1 MAIKEPTPDQTQLL
15 ETWIREQDISVKKA
29 TVQINGKGHRK
40 SHIYKVIHDMP
51 ISELRSSNLLDVA
64 EINPRALNRLL
75 LDTVQLVKTE
85 GLNVGEMLTHG
96 GEELMATYGIAELA
110 NQEEYK
116 NVDGYIVYSK
126 KTLEITDINYKVI
139 KRRFDSE
146 QWVFMC
152 PTFPILRVEYDPYN
166 SWRERVKA
174 VKDGEMEFTHLNL
187 YRSPGWSHISV
198 KRPQMP
204 PKIKEYLEFLFADE
218 ESREFALG
226 WLYNAMVHRSKTYLF
241 LVGGEGAGKTT
252 FALLAEQLI
261 GKHNTVKAKEDFLR
275 NNFNDIIENKRLVYL
290 DEFHATTQKETDIL
304 KSRIEDTVTL
314 EGKHK
319 DQKVVTNYS
328 SFILLNNYFTSVRV
342 DPSTGRKFSVP
353 EITDKSIIMEKGQDF
368 MVSLIKSINSDNH
381 IAHLA
386 SYILENYKDKVAPH
400 QCLHTHRYEKVTCES
415 ASEGMRQLIN
425 LLMVEGY
432 DDSIVVKEVR
442 VQHKKLGR
450 GERFPSNMEI
460 EKFFERFKWF
470 GKRVG
475 EVSYDE
481 DEGLLLSRHDEFTGV
496 KI

>member
-1 MAIKEPTPDQTQLL
+1 LATKSITTEQNKIL
-15 ETWIREQDISVKKA
+15 EEWIRKQDISSRKA
-29 TVQINGKGHRK
+29 TVLVNGKSHRK
-40 SHIYKVIHDMP
+40 THLYKIISEMP
-51 ISELRSSNLLDVA
+51 IKELRQEGLLDVA
-64 EINPRALNRLL
+64 EINPTALNRLF
-75 LDTVQLVKTE
+75 LDIIQLIKTE
-85 GLNVGEMLTHG
+85 GLDTGDMLTHE
-96 GEELMATYGIAELA
+96 GEELLSSLGVAELA
-110 NQEEYK
+110 NHEEYK

-126 KTLEITDINYKVI
+126 KTLEITDINYKIV
-139 KRRFDSE
+139 KRRFTLE
-146 QWVFMC
+146 KWNYLY

-174 VKDGEMEFTHLNL
+174 VNEGDMKFTHLNL
-187 YRSPGWSHISV
+187 YRSPAWSHVPV
-198 KRPQMP
+198 KRPQIP
-204 PKIKEYLEFLFADE
+204 PLIKEYLDFLFADE

-226 WLYNAMVHRSKTYLF
+226 WIYNAMVYRAKTYLF

-252 FALLAEQLI
+252 FALLVERLI
-261 GKHNTVKAKEDFLR
+261 GKHNSVKAKEDFLR

-290 DEFHATTQKETDIL
+290 DEFHATSQKETDIL
-304 KSRIEDTVTL
+304 KSRIEDTITL

-368 MVSLIKSINSDNH
+368 MVNLIKSINSDNH

-386 SYILENYKDKVAPH
+386 AYILDNYKDKVAPH

-432 DDSIVVKEVR
+432 DESIVVKDVR
-442 VQHKKLGR
+442 SQHRKLGR

-460 EKFFERFKWF
+460 EKFFERFMWF

-475 EVSYDE
+475 ETSYDD
-481 DEGLLLSRHDEFTGV
+481 DEGLLLSRHEDFKGA
-496 KI
+496 KL